1 MELQRDFLNPK
12 EFYDLLVSKDINF
25 FTGIPD
31 NMILD
36 FTNYVSDNNTEENHI
51 IASHEG
57 LALSLATGYHLSTGR
72 VPLVYL

>member
-12 EFYDLLVSKDINF
+12 EFYELLHSKDINF

-36 FTNYVSDNNTEENHI
+36 FTNYVADHNSDENHI

-57 LALSLATGYHLSTGR
+57 LALSLAAGYHLASGK